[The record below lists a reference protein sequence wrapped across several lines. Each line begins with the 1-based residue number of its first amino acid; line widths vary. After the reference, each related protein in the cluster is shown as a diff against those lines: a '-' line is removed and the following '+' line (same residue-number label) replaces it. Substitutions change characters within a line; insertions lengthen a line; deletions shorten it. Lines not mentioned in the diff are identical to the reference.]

1 MAAGDITYD
10 TSPVT
15 RRGNRNVVTG
25 TLEAD
30 TTLRTFAVLGTGSR
44 IMNAQFTCDLP
55 SGGTTVQAR
64 INQIADTTATN
75 GSIAIDTG
83 AAATLRFAID
93 FV

>member
-10 TSPVT
+10 TDPVT
-15 RRGNRNVVTG
+15 KRGNRSVVSG

-55 SGGTTVQAR
+55 SGGTAVQAR
-64 INQIADTTATN
+64 INKNADDDATN
-75 GSIAIDTG
+75 GSVAVDTG